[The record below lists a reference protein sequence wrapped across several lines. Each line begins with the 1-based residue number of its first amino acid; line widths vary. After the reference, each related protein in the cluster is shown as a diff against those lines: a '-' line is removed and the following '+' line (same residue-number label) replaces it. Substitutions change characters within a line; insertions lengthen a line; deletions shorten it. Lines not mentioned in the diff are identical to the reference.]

1 MVPRGFRVAGLGMML
16 AVLASCADQ
25 TPPPASSVPAPAPP
39 PKAAPPSDGKSKP
52 KPKPKPAPAPA
63 PIALHCDT
71 LFARQDGRDVRP
83 VNGTLELARRPFAL
97 VYTGGLPEP
106 SLYASAFAT
115 LAEQLAKTE
124 RREVWG
130 SADDYS
136 QDAIADLPIREGAG
150 LVEDP
155 DLQDLHLDGMGEGY
169 AAFFHAMTALGDEPS
184 AFLWAPRLGGGFES
198 GAGGLVAEVR
208 AVGGTPVEKT
218 SFRQLYLTYYASIER
233 VGPGNKSNFGR
244 RLLVRLAWGSC
255 RLAFR

>member
-16 AVLASCADQ
+16 AVLASCAGQ
-25 TPPPASSVPAPAPP
+25 PASPPSPVPASAPP
-39 PKAAPPSDGKSKP
+39 PKAASPADAKDKP
-52 KPKPKPAPAPA
+52 RPKAAPASTRM
-63 PIALHCDT
+63 ALHCDT
-71 LFARQDGRDVRP
+71 LFARQDGRDIRP
-83 VNGTLELARRPFAL
+83 VEGTLELARRPFTL
-97 VYTGGLPEP
+97 VYTGGWTEP
-106 SLYASAFAT
+106 SLHASAFAT
-115 LAEQLAKTE
+115 LAEQLDKTA

-130 SADDYS
+130 SAEDYS
-136 QDAIADLPIREGAG
+136 QDAVADLPIREGAG

-184 AFLWAPRLGGGFES
+184 AFLWAPRVGGGFEP

-208 AVGGTPVEKT
+208 AVGGTPMEK
-218 SFRQLYLTYYASIER
+218 SGLRQLYLTYYGSVER
-233 VGPGNKSNFGR
+233 VGPGNKTNFGR